1 MQQSV
6 GLLLTFGWTKVT
18 PYFSFPPGKK
28 MQIESYIVSFGWFFL
43 LVDDIDGL
51 ERTAVKD
58 RNEVSGGHFVSPWK
72 SP

>member
-1 MQQSV
+1 
-6 GLLLTFGWTKVT
+6 
-18 PYFSFPPGKK
+18 